1 MRGDVGFR
9 LRFGVKAGCGAG
21 GKGGE
26 VDQVAERVNRL
37 GVIACL
43 FFRKARVEISS
54 ARCRQA
60 AHVESL
66 AAMLHFDVW
75 NPVLLRLLVSRQ
87 ESQ

>member
-37 GVIACL
+37 GIIACL
-43 FFRKARVEISS
+43 FFRKAKVEISS
-54 ARCRQA
+54 ARCR
-60 AHVESL
+60 
-66 AAMLHFDVW
+66 
-75 NPVLLRLLVSRQ
+75 
-87 ESQ
+87 